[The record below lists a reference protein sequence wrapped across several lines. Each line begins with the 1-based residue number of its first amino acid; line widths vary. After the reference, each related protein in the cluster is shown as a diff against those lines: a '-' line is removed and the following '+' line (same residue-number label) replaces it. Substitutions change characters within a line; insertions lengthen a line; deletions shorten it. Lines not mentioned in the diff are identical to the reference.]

1 MFATSLLSLLCYG
14 ALLAR
19 SSPLPPPVIT
29 ESGNGIA
36 PWAGQG
42 PKPEPRVS
50 ASRVGPEPQAAA
62 AAAAAGDSA
71 VPVGTIITSC
81 TEPGVVALTF
91 DDGPYIYTGQIL
103 DTLKASDVPATFF
116 VNGDNWANIL
126 SESSRAL
133 VQRYLDEGH
142 QIGSHTYVV
151 LSYPSLQNTIWY
163 SQGTIG
169 YGY

>member
-1 MFATSLLSLLCYG
+1 MFVTSFLSLLCCG
-14 ALLAR
+14 ALLAHGN
-19 SSPLPPPVIT
+19 PLPPVLT

-42 PKPEPRVS
+42 PKPGPRVS
-50 ASRVGPEPQAAA
+50 ANKVGPTPQAVA
-62 AAAAAGDSA
+62 DSA

-91 DDGPYIYTGQIL
+91 DDGPYIFTGQIL
-103 DTLKASDVPATFF
+103 DTLKAGNVPATFF

-151 LSYPSLQNTIWY
+151 SSCSLPDDSTVLAQY
-163 SQGTIG
+163 HERR
-169 YGY
+169 